1 MFSEILESS
10 TGRSVIG
17 MSLLFAWVYI
27 SDYFE
32 VIPFVAM
39 TVQVLVRFIFFQRR
53 RRALL
58 SETIIKQQGTLGVY
72 IWAKMGTST
81 LFKSK
86 EIEKGSD
93 APDIKGLESL
103 DGSSLS
109 SLQSDVIYVVVFWAT
124 WCSRSRANLPT
135 LNSYFKRYHNKADNV
150 DFVGI
155 TAEPLFDRTCVRSRS
170 ARMFNQ
176 LTLKCMNST
185 TGTSFSVQK
194 RSSHEF
200 SLRFGSNWTCCES
213 VQCFFHTQGLCDS

>member
-1 MFSEILESS
+1 M
-10 TGRSVIG
+10 
-17 MSLLFAWVYI
+17 
-27 SDYFE
+27 
-32 VIPFVAM
+32 
-39 TVQVLVRFIFFQRR
+39 
-53 RRALL
+53 
-58 SETIIKQQGTLGVY
+58 Y

-109 SLQSDVIYVVVFWAT
+109 SFQSDVIYVVVFWAT

-155 TAEPLFDRTCVRSRS
+155 TAEPLSTVRRVRSRS

-176 LTLKCMNST
+176 LIFSCTRSP

-200 SLRFGSNWTCCES
+200 SLRFGSDWTCRES
-213 VQCFFHTQGLCDS
+213 VQRFFHTQGLCDS